1 MKKRTQLISSVA
13 ATGLVLASALTA
25 APAMAETI
33 PGWTMTSSSPWVFE
47 LDCSQLDGPFSS
59 NWPVW
64 SNTEDVTVNTSN
76 CSGFDMTPGD
86 PTNADFGSTWPGGV
100 TMAGVFYGNYDNVL
114 VPVSGSFTIHPNTHL
129 EIGDGSNSYSL
140 VSTVLIPSVSNPAGT
155 LGGTRT
161 LDLPASG
168 VSVFTLPGSTGND
181 YNLGGNS
188 DCGLEEGDHVYTTA
202 TVTVGTGG
210 EFTFRYVSSDPLSE
224 DIADLS
230 TLGVMT
236 DPYLAVYTSFDPAN
250 PDANVVGCDDDSDL
264 ASEYT
269 DPSSPWYQWEWNY
282 LSQSAQLLSP
292 RFPQFTSNLQ
302 PGTYT
307 IVLTS
312 YSTISSAD
320 WTSQSEGPVSSQI
333 ELWGPAGAFELP
345 NTGVNP
351 SGSLAIGGFAVFAG
365 LAAITFVAWRRR
377 SVN

>member
-1 MKKRTQLISSVA
+1 MKKRTQLLASMTA
-13 ATGLVLASALTA
+13 AGLVLASALTA

-33 PGWTMTSSSPWVFE
+33 PGWTMTSSSPWVFQ
-47 LDCSQLDGPFSS
+47 LDCSLLAGPQSS
-59 NWPVW
+59 MFPVW
-64 SNTEDVTVNTSN
+64 SNTQDVTVNTTN
-76 CSGFDMTPGD
+76 CAGFDMASGD
-86 PTNADFGSTWPGGV
+86 PDNPDFGLEWPGGITV
-100 TMAGVFYGNYDNVL
+100 GGVNYGNQERAT
-114 VPVSGSFTIHPNTHL
+114 VPTTGSFVIHPNTHL
-129 EIGDGSNSYSL
+129 EIGDTTVSFTL
-140 VSTVLIPSVSNPAGT
+140 ISTVLIPTVGNPSGS

-168 VSVFTLPGSTGND
+168 ASVFTLPGSTGND
-181 YNLGGNS
+181 YNLGGNT
-188 DCGLEEGDHVYTTA
+188 DCGLEEGDHVYTAA

-210 EFTFRYVSSDPLSE
+210 EITFRYVSSDPLSE

-269 DPSSPWYQWEWNY
+269 DPTSPWYQWEWTY
-282 LSQSAQLLSP
+282 FSQAGQLLTP

-312 YSTISSAD
+312 YRTISSAD
-320 WTSQSEGPVSSQI
+320 WISQSEGPVSSQI
-333 ELWGPAGAFELP
+333 ELWGPEGAFELP
-345 NTGVNP
+345 NTGLNTNAP
-351 SGSLAIGGFAVFAG
+351 LAFGGFALLLG
-365 LAAITFVAWRRR
+365 LAAMTFVVWRRR
-377 SVN
+377 VAN